1 VALTLTPLGPGFAA
15 AVTGVDLSQPQPEA
29 VWDALRAALDEH
41 GVLVFREH
49 DGLTDDGHLA
59 VAERFGPVPFEG
71 LATPQQVMLVSNV
84 RPDGILGSDA
94 ASFHI
99 DFGFFPHPYEALSLY
114 GLEIPPEGT
123 ETWFVSGVLAAASL
137 PAPLRARLGG
147 LSARAIMDVT
157 SPAGQAGV
165 RVRLGRLDE
174 SYPHQSRPVLWP
186 HHRTGR
192 PILAVWE
199 QHTDALL
206 PLEPDES
213 TALVEE
219 LYAHLYQPAHTYV
232 HHWAPGD
239 LVLWD
244 NHAVQHGRPALGAA
258 PRTLR
263 RVAIGPAQ
271 DLTLFARAREA
282 GLR

>member
-1 VALTLTPLGPGFAA
+1 VALTLTPIGPGFAA
-15 AVTGVDLSQPQPEA
+15 AVDGVDLGAPPDDR
-29 VWDALRAALDEH
+29 VWAALRAALDDH
-41 GVLVFREH
+41 GVLVFRAP
-49 DGLTDDGHLA
+49 GLGDDGHLA

-71 LATPQQVMLVSNV
+71 LASPQQVMAVSNV

-99 DFGFFPHPYEALSLY
+99 DFGFFPEPYWALSLY
-114 GLEIPPEGT
+114 GLEIPPAGT
-123 ETWFVSGVLAAASL
+123 ETWFVSGVVAAATLPRSL
-137 PAPLRARLGG
+137 RDRLDG
-147 LSARAIMDVT
+147 LSARAIIDVT

-165 RVRLGRLDE
+165 RLRLGRLDE
-174 SYPHQSRPVLWP
+174 SSPHQLRPALWP

-199 QHTDALL
+199 QHTDALV
-206 PLEPDES
+206 PLDPDAS

-219 LYAHLYQPAHTYV
+219 LYVHLYQPAHTYV
-232 HHWAPGD
+232 HRWQPGD

-244 NHAVQHGRPALGAA
+244 NHAIQHGRPAVGSA